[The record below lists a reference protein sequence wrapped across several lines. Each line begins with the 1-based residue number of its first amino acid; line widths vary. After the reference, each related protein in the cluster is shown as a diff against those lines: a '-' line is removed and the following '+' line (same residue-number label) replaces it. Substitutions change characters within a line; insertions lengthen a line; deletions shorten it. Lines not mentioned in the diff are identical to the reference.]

1 MTHTFDDAPQYY
13 FTTDV
18 DDASVK
24 WRFYTTLEGR
34 TDLLSRTKY
43 IDRDDRPAAVA
54 GSVLVTYDDSARI
67 KALVADGWQL
77 RLLIKDVDNRPSA
90 VILRKVG

>member
-1 MTHTFDDAPQYY
+1 VAFRDVASELIHSLDDAPQYY

-34 TDLLSRTKY
+34 TDLLPRTKY
-43 IDRDDRPAAVA
+43 VTVMIARRDCRQRSRHLRRHRPGSRLSSLRVA
-54 GSVLVTYDDSARI
+54 GP
-67 KALVADGWQL
+67 
-77 RLLIKDVDNRPSA
+77 NRD
-90 VILRKVG
+90 